1 MSGFSYDS
9 QTVDVSLTAVLRV
22 RLTGYEDDAALCEK
36 IGTGLKVRINESEY
50 QVVDDLNAR
59 VSQIA
64 SSTAA
69 AGTKDMFSFTMRLD
83 QKMVMSKLKV
93 ASYPFDTQDAEFR
106 FELSHFAIG
115 K

>member
-1 MSGFSYDS
+1 MSGFSYDA

-22 RLTGYEDDAALCEK
+22 RLTGYEDDAVLCEK

-50 QVVDDLNAR
+50 QVVDDLNA
-59 VSQIA
+59 
-64 SSTAA
+64 SSTSA

-93 ASYPFDTQDAEFR
+93 AGYPFDTQDAEFR
-106 FELSHFAIG
+106 FELSHFAID